1 MSAIYSTIYHVRRAR
16 PSDRARILALESQAL
31 TDADI
36 DDAALIEA
44 MLEEPVLDLD
54 RLIAAGHYFV
64 AEADGEIVAGAG
76 WAPQD
81 TLGDVAFIRSVY
93 VHSVHGESG
102 ISSRLVEIA
111 EDAAVTA
118 GYGVILAPVAASVA
132 GTFAAL
138 GYRETGGI
146 TVRLA
151 AGGQLHRRKMWK
163 HAA

>member
-1 MSAIYSTIYHVRRAR
+1 MSAPYSTIYHVRRAG

-31 TDADI
+31 SDADI

-54 RLIAAGHYFV
+54 RLVAAGHYFV
-64 AEADGEIVAGAG
+64 AEANGEIVAGAG

-81 TLGDVAFIRSVY
+81 SLGRVAFIRSVY
-93 VHSVHGESG
+93 VHSVHGDSG

-118 GYGVILAPVAASVA
+118 GYDVILAPVAASVV

-138 GYRETGGI
+138 GYRETGA
-146 TVRLA
+146 VKVSLA
-151 AGGQLHRRKMWK
+151 AGGELHRRKMYK